1 VSQEKPAQKALSK
14 KEKKK
19 REMEELEALLGGTV
33 TTQAEPA
40 KTNPAAEEK
49 PAEGGESAASKKKK
63 KKNKNKKESEAE
75 TTIAVAEEAKAEEP
89 VAELTAE

>member
-14 KEKKK
+14 KEQKK

-33 TTQAEPA
+33 TPQAEPA
-40 KTNPAAEEK
+40 KTTPAAEEK

-63 KKNKNKKESEAE
+63 KKNKNKKEGEAE
-75 TTIAVAEEAKAEEP
+75 TTAVAEEAKAEEP